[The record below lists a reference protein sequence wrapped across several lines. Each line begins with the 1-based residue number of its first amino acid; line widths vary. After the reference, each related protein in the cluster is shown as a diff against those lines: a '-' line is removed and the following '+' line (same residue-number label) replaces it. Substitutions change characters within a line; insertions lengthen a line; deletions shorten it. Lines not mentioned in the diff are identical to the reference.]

1 MQTIFGKLSI
11 LLSLGMFS
19 SWLLAGVAI
28 ESEKDPLISWINRE
42 WEYRYLLVVRNG
54 WEGIQKLVQREWI
67 KKPLNIANQNIAGHF
82 NPLFILIP
90 ESTVFPGW
98 GMRPVLR
105 LDITPDGTIQTAT
118 LQGKVVEAKLN
129 RLEGIV
135 LSPKGEFPPSFTIDF
150 GTLFLGAPYAAD
162 PSYSPSICST
172 LDMEADSHFTGRYQK
187 KFKAD
192 SDSLLRGFEG
202 YFGCREWAAQLYDE
216 NRPYIDVT
224 SYEWGPDITR
234 PKKGGKYPVGPVTYI
249 KPFIGFSRFQDAPK
263 PVIGQHL
270 GQWYCITDC
279 PEGNAPG
286 KIENIRLWAA
296 KQGWPVPE
304 RPENVRR
311 FINQKPDYEDFED

>member
-1 MQTIFGKLSI
+1 VNFFKAI
-11 LLSLGMFS
+11 LFFLFLIPVVSY
-19 SWLLAGVAI
+19 AGNVVV
-28 ESEKDPLISWINRE
+28 SENSRFVSWIDRDLD
-42 WEYRYLLVVRNG
+42 YRYLLVVENG
-54 WEGIQKLVQREWI
+54 WGMMQKLEQASWV
-67 KKPLNIANQNIAGHF
+67 KNPKGIANQQIEGHF
-82 NPLFILIP
+82 NPSLILIP
-90 ESTVFPGW
+90 ESKEFPGW
-98 GMRPVLR
+98 GERAVLR
-105 LDITPDGTIQTAT
+105 LDVARNQTVHIPT
-118 LQGKVVEAKLN
+118 LQGKVVELKLN
-129 RLEGIV
+129 QLERIV
-135 LSPKGEFPPSFTIDF
+135 LAPKGESPPSFTIRF
-150 GTLFLGAPYAAD
+150 GQLFFGAPYAAD
-162 PSYSPSICST
+162 PSYSPSICT
-172 LDMEADSHFTGRYQK
+172 GVDMQTDPNFKGRYQN

-192 SDSLLRGFEG
+192 SEYYLMGEDG

>member
-1 MQTIFGKLSI
+1 MQ
-11 LLSLGMFS
+11 
-19 SWLLAGVAI
+19 
-28 ESEKDPLISWINRE
+28 
-42 WEYRYLLVVRNG
+42 
-54 WEGIQKLVQREWI
+54 
-67 KKPLNIANQNIAGHF
+67 
-82 NPLFILIP
+82 
-90 ESTVFPGW
+90 
-98 GMRPVLR
+98 
-105 LDITPDGTIQTAT
+105 T
-118 LQGKVVEAKLN
+118 LQGRIVEARLN

-135 LSPKGEFPPSFTIDF
+135 LAPKGEFPPRFTIDF
-150 GTLFLGAPYAAD
+150 GALLRGAPYAAD

-172 LDMEADSHFTGRYQK
+172 LDMEADPHFTGRYQK

-224 SYEWGPDITR
+224 SYERGPDITR
-234 PKKGGKYPVGPVTYI
+234 PKKGGKYSVGPVTYI
-249 KPFIGFSRFQDAPK
+249 KPFMGFSRFQDAPK

-304 RPENVRR
+304 RPENVRS